1 MQAGRNIGRLT
12 QRELFLAAA
21 TAHLAHDHQP
31 RVDADAHGQLHPFVL
46 CQTGIE
52 RSQRLHNPKTSADGA
67 AGVVFVRLRIA
78 EVHQQ
83 PIPEVLRNMALK
95 TLDNGGGGLLVGA
108 YHLP

>member
-1 MQAGRNIGRLT
+1 LQAGRHIGRLT

-31 RVDADAHGQLHPFVL
+31 GVDADAHGQLHPLVL

-52 RSQRLHNPKTSADGA
+52 RSQRLHNTQTSAHGA
-67 AGVVFVRLRIA
+67 AGVVFMRLGIA
-78 EVHQQ
+78 KIHQQ
-83 PIPEVLRNMALK
+83 TIPEVLRNMAVK
-95 TLDNGGGGLLVGA
+95 ALDNGGGGRLVGA